1 MLQVKKMTRKLHIGG
16 EIYDANWE
24 IFNIQPGPHVD
35 HVGDAKDLS
44 RFEDETF
51 DELYASHVVEHF
63 DYIGPLQEA
72 FKEWYRILKP
82 EGKLY
87 ISVPN
92 MDVLCQLFR
101 KRKELQL
108 QARFRIMCM
117 MFGGHT
123 NQYDYHYV
131 GLDLDILSN
140 FLGQAKFQRV
150 KLVEDL
156 GVFKDTSLLR
166 VAGVPISLNVIAF
179 KQKKR

>member
-1 MLQVKKMTRKLHIGG
+1 MTRRLHIGG
-16 EIYDANWE
+16 EIFDANWE

-44 RFEDETF
+44 RFDDETF

-63 DYIGPLQEA
+63 DYIGPLLEA

-92 MDVLCQLFR
+92 MDILCQLFR
-101 KRKELQL
+101 KHKELKL
-108 QARFRIMCM
+108 QARFQVMRM
-117 MFGGHT
+117 MFGGHID
-123 NQYDYHYV
+123 QYDYHYV
-131 GLDLDILSN
+131 GLDVDILSSY
-140 FLGQAKFQRV
+140 LVQAGFR
-150 KLVEDL
+150 KLEKVEDF

-179 KQKKR
+179 K

>member
-1 MLQVKKMTRKLHIGG
+1 MTRRLHIGG
-16 EIYDANWE
+16 EVSDANWE
-24 IFNIQPGPHVD
+24 IFNIQPGPNVD

-44 RFEDETF
+44 RFEAETF

-63 DYIGPLQEA
+63 DYIGPLLEA
-72 FKEWYRILKP
+72 LKEWYRILKP

-101 KRKELQL
+101 KRRELKL
-108 QARFRIMCM
+108 QDRFQVMRM

-131 GLDLDILSN
+131 GFDLDILTA
-140 FLGQAKFQRV
+140 FLSQAKFQRV
-150 KLVEDL
+150 KPVEVL
-156 GVFKDTSLLR
+156 GVFNDTSLLR
-166 VAGVPISLNVIAF
+166 VGGVLISLNVIAF
-179 KQKKR
+179 K

>member
-1 MLQVKKMTRKLHIGG
+1 MTRRLHIGG
-16 EIYDANWE
+16 EIFDANWE

-51 DELYASHVVEHF
+51 DELYASHVAEHF
-63 DYIGPLQEA
+63 DYNGPLLEV
-72 FKEWYRILKP
+72 FKEWYRVLKH

-101 KRKELQL
+101 KRKELEL
-108 QARFRIMCM
+108 KNRFQVMRM

-123 NQYDYHYV
+123 DQYDYHYV
-131 GLDLDILSN
+131 GLDIDILTA
-140 FLGQAKFQRV
+140 FLGQAKFHKF

-179 KQKKR
+179 K